1 MIEFIR
7 KIINRKYKKEELIK
21 RYEEQKLTDIGVYRD
36 TRGGLSACGGLGH

>member
-21 RYEEQKLTDIGVYRD
+21 RYEEQKLIDIQKNSVNMKHIYKD
-36 TRGGLSACGGLGH
+36 MTYD